1 MYRLL
6 ILVILALTT
15 LTASAWADVFNVG
28 DSERGFVCT
37 VDAFFCPTG
46 NNNATAGNDYLAGAI
61 SRSDNSDVTQARDWF
76 EFAIPSL
83 SGGSLT
89 SATLS
94 LADFGHVGG
103 DLIFALYGLT
113 SQPMQL
119 TDVVTTTPFSDPFD
133 TSSGSNL
140 TTITI
145 QLNSA
150 ALAAIAGAQN
160 QNLFIGGI
168 DSGESVGNPATASP
182 GEDFVGDFE
191 TSENGTPL
199 QDSTYNAVLNLT
211 TAPAA
216 VPEPSSIALLLS
228 AAFGAGL
235 MRRRR
240 KIRAH

>member
-15 LTASAWADVFNVG
+15 LTASTWADVFNIG

-37 VDAFFCPTG
+37 VDAVFCPTG
-46 NNNATAGNDYLAGAI
+46 NNNATAGNDYLAGAE
-61 SRSDNSDVTQARDWF
+61 STGTNTDVTQFRDWF

-103 DLIFALYGLT
+103 DLTFALYGLT

-168 DSGESVGNPATASP
+168 DSGETEKLPGTASP

-191 TSENGTPL
+191 TSGNGFPDFT
-199 QDSTYNAVLNLT
+199 DTYNAVLNLT

-216 VPEPSSIALLLS
+216 VPEPSSVALLLT

-235 MRRRR
+235 VKRRR